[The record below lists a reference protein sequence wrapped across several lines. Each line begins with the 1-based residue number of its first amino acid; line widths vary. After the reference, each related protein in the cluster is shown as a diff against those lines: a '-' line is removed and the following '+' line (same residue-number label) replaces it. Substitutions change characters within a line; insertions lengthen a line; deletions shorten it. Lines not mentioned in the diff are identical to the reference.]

1 VQWEERYS
9 MVATKIVDMTVDD
22 IKSLIA
28 EVVDER
34 LRNWQQSRDTRS
46 VEEILAAMDRLRWT
60 PPSGSPSTTELLR
73 EDRDGETPVSDD
85 R

>member
-1 VQWEERYS
+1 

-46 VEEILAAMDRLRWT
+46 VDEILAAMDRLRWT
-60 PPSGSPSTTELLR
+60 PPSGSPGTTELLR

>member
-1 VQWEERYS
+1 

>member
-1 VQWEERYS
+1 
-9 MVATKIVDMTVDD
+9 MVAAKIIDMTVDD

-28 EVVDER
+28 EVVDAR
-34 LRNWQQSRDTRS
+34 LRNWWQQSRDTRS
-46 VEEILAAMDRLRWT
+46 TEEVLAAMDRLRWT

-73 EDRDGETPVSDD
+73 GDRDGETPASSE

>member
-1 VQWEERYS
+1 
-9 MVATKIVDMTVDD
+9 MVAAKIIDMTVDD

-28 EVVDER
+28 EVVDAR

-46 VEEILAAMDRLRWT
+46 TEEVLAAMDRLRWT

-73 EDRDGETPVSDD
+73 EDRHTKETTHSIS
-85 R
+85 

>member
-1 VQWEERYS
+1 

-46 VEEILAAMDRLRWT
+46 AEEILAAMDRLRWT
-60 PPSGSPSTTELLR
+60 PPSGSPSTTVLLR
-73 EDRDGETPVSDD
+73 EDRDGETPVPDD

>member
-1 VQWEERYS
+1 
-9 MVATKIVDMTVDD
+9 MAATKIVDMTVDD

-34 LRNWQQSRDTRS
+34 LQNWQQSRDTRS

>member
-1 VQWEERYS
+1 
-9 MVATKIVDMTVDD
+9 MVAAKIVDITVDD

>member
-9 MVATKIVDMTVDD
+9 MAATKIVDMTVDD

-34 LRNWQQSRDTRS
+34 LQNWQQSRDTRS

>member
-34 LRNWQQSRDTRS
+34 LQNWQQSRDTRS

>member
-1 VQWEERYS
+1 
-9 MVATKIVDMTVDD
+9 MVAAKIVDMTVDD

-73 EDRDGETPVSDD
+73 EDRDGETPVFDD